1 MTERREINLDTATI
15 DELKIAAFDNMRQI
29 EMMQDQQKIIVS
41 TLQKKEKE
49 AFTNKISEK
58 KEVPEIKK
66 VEEVKK

>member
-29 EMMQDQQKIIVS
+29 EIMQDQQKIIVS